1 MLTALCKMIPNSKA
15 HSQKDL
21 NSIYTL
27 STPASKGVENIDALL
42 DTGSTKG
49 VSKPLHPFKAKHR
62 CGAGR
67 IPANVIPFLDSVVMA
82 TTVHRVRRKSSNVA
96 ICDFKKAQ

>member
-1 MLTALCKMIPNSKA
+1 MIQSGTN
-15 HSQKDL
+15 
-21 NSIYTL
+21 
-27 STPASKGVENIDALL
+27 KGVENSDTLL

-49 VSKPLHPFKAKHR
+49 VSKPLHPFKAKNR
-62 CGAGR
+62 RGAGR